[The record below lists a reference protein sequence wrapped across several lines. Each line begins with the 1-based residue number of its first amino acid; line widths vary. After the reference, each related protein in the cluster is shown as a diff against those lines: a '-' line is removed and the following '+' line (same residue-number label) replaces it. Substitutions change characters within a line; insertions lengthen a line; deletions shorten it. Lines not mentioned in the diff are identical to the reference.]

1 MQVRKSLTETVLEG
15 LLDSILGEELSA
27 GSALPAEADIATA
40 HNVSRVTV
48 REALKT
54 LQAGNVVTIRRGVGT
69 FINPPEEWTSLETVL
84 LYASRNS
91 SAATAAADLIEVRRM
106 VETGAAALAA
116 RHRTDGDLAK
126 LDGHIAEMVA
136 ASADNDVAAFVQAD
150 IAFHDVILRASH
162 NLFVPVLF
170 EPLGRLLR
178 DNRARTSAVPQIQR
192 NAIAMHRGI
201 LTALTAGDTERSR
214 RAMDKHMDQTID
226 DLETYILH
234 AADHAADHAA
244 EHGSGRASGHAS
256 A

>member
-1 MQVRKSLTETVLEG
+1 MQVRKSLTETVFEG
-15 LLDSILGEELSA
+15 LLDEILADEFPA
-27 GSALPAEADIATA
+27 GSTLPPEADIAAA
-40 HNVSRVTV
+40 HSVSRVTV

-54 LQAGNVVTIRRGVGT
+54 LQAGNVVTIRRGIGT
-69 FINPPEEWTSLETVL
+69 FVNPPEEWTSLETVL

-116 RHRTDGDLAK
+116 RHRTEGDLAN
-126 LDGHIAEMVA
+126 LETFIADMVA
-136 ASADNDVAAFVQAD
+136 ASAENDVASFVQAD
-150 IAFHDVILRASH
+150 IAFHDIILRASH

-178 DNRARTSAVPQIQR
+178 DNRTRTSAVPEIQL

-201 LTALTAGDTERSR
+201 LSALASGDAELSR
-214 RAMDKHMDQTID
+214 RAMDKHMDQTIG

-234 AADHAADHAA
+234 NSTT
-244 EHGSGRASGHAS
+244 GSIGHS
-256 A
+256 HD

>member
-1 MQVRKSLTETVLEG
+1 MEPRKPLAETVMDD
-15 LLDSILGEELSA
+15 LLDRIFSSQYA
-27 GSALPAEADIATA
+27 ARSALPPEADIAA
-40 HNVSRVTV
+40 SHGVSRVTV

-69 FINPPEEWTSLETVL
+69 FVNDPREWTSLQIVL

-116 RHRTDGDLAK
+116 RHRSSTDLISLDSFIADMVQSSTDG
-126 LDGHIAEMVA
+126 E
-136 ASADNDVAAFVQAD
+136 VAAFVQAD
-150 IAFHDVILRASH
+150 IAFHEVILKASM

-170 EPLGRLLR
+170 EPLGRLLY
-178 DNRARTSAVPQIQR
+178 DNRMRTSSVPQIQT

-201 LTALTAGDTERSR
+201 LRALTLGDVERSR
-214 RAMDKHMDQTID
+214 RAMDKHMDQTIE

-234 AADHAADHAA
+234 NSH
-244 EHGSGRASGHAS
+244 EKGHLNGQQ
-256 A
+256 

>member
-15 LLDSILGEELSA
+15 LLDGILGDQFPA
-27 GSALPAEADIATA
+27 GSPLPPEADIAVS
-40 HNVSRVTV
+40 HSVSRVTV

-69 FINPPEEWTSLETVL
+69 FVNAPEEWTSLETVL

-116 RHRTDGDLAK
+116 RHRTETDLEH
-126 LDGHIAEMVA
+126 LGEHISAMVA
-136 ASADNDVAAFVQAD
+136 ASAENDVAAFVQAD
-150 IAFHDVILRASH
+150 IAFHDIILRASH

-178 DNRARTSAVPQIQR
+178 DNRARTSAVPEIQR

-201 LTALTAGDTERSR
+201 LSALTAGDTERSR

-234 AADHAADHAA
+234 GANIDPT
-244 EHGSGRASGHAS
+244 GHTHD
-256 A
+256 